1 MSNNI
6 PVNKKFFGDNQGLG
20 LIELIIYIA
29 IFGVVSM
36 VLVSLFNNVIRSKAA
51 ADAKIEVNQNLRF
64 VIDRITKEIQK
75 STSNPTVSVCSGGL
89 NTLTVSGGTFSVV
102 SNVLQFGAGANDLTS
117 SKVKVVDSGGGDC
130 LFTLIDSTAP
140 VKKTVKINLKIDYND
155 LGRPYL
161 KYTNSIKT
169 TVSLR

>member
-1 MSNNI
+1 MNNNI
-6 PVNKKFFGDNQGLG
+6 SVNNKFFRNNQGIG

-64 VIDRITKEIQK
+64 VIDRITKEVQK
-75 STSNPTVSVCSGGL
+75 STSNPIVSVCSNGL
-89 NTLTVSGGTFSVV
+89 NTLTVSGGVFLVTGDI
-102 SNVLQFGAGANDLTS
+102 LQLGTNDLTS
-117 SKVKVVDSGGGDC
+117 SKVKVVDPGGGDC
-130 LFTLIDSTAP
+130 LFTLIDSASP

-155 LGRPYL
+155 LGRLYL
-161 KYTNSIKT
+161 KYSNSIKT